1 MTLKLSVRVGIFCI
15 CYAMLCR
22 ERALLFLFPLCY
34 TWNSSHLS
42 LRKGSEGVSGAGENK
57 SGREGGGRDGGSNAL
72 IQMLPE
78 DLRIP
83 WKEIWGKK
91 RGGWVRKWRQ
101 PGRNCFPV
109 LGRNLRIW
117 SPACFNEDT
126 GNCHRGVKPQVVLSF
141 FFLNLSYILS
151 DAKQL
156 ISIFE
161 TAGFGKKE
169 NKINKAI
176 R

>member
-1 MTLKLSVRVGIFCI
+1 MP
-15 CYAMLCR
+15 CYAVS
-22 ERALLFLFPLCY
+22 AHFSFLFSLCY

-57 SGREGGGRDGGSNAL
+57 SGREGGSRDGVGSNAL

-91 RGGWVRKWRQ
+91 RGGRVRKWRQ

-117 SPACFNEDT
+117 SPVCFNEDT

-141 FFLNLSYILS
+141 FFSEFIIYIVWC
-151 DAKQL
+151 
-156 ISIFE
+156 E
-161 TAGFGKKE
+161 TTDQHIWDSRIWKKGK
-169 NKINKAI
+169 
-176 R
+176 